1 MAAKGEKAVSMLV
14 SYTNV
19 LMALG
24 RECNAIMLSMMSNE
38 AVGVINAMEDAF
50 LKACIGL
57 TKRLLVREDATGRR
71 AKVFKRQCGSLGGS
85 R

>member
-24 RECNAIMLSMMSNE
+24 QGCNVIMLSMASNE
-38 AVGVINAMEDAF
+38 AVGVINGMEDVF
-50 LKACIGL
+50 LKVCIG
-57 TKRLLVREDATGRR
+57 
-71 AKVFKRQCGSLGGS
+71 
-85 R
+85 